1 MEPTNEDNRHKQ
13 NPQIWRKVEPR
24 RERERERELGESRK
38 EREKRGESNIL
49 MRKRDVH
56 GIKNIIFYNCCAT
69 VDCYKWQFTVA
80 QLLRNLKITPPL

>member
-1 MEPTNEDNRHKQ
+1 MGEG
-13 NPQIWRKVEPR
+13 R
-24 RERERERELGESRK
+24 REREK
-38 EREKRGESNIL
+38 GESNIL